1 MRTIVNILGD
11 ALGAGIV
18 AHLSKKE
25 LDKMSNVNVDGF

>member
-18 AHLSKKE
+18 AHLSRKE
-25 LDKMSNVNVDGF
+25 LNNNNLSVVEF